1 MTVQQKDPF
10 KDQWTEIDQRLAS
23 TPPFRFV
30 AACDMPVNP
39 IAWLI
44 DSYIEADALAVL
56 YGPPGKGKSFLALDM
71 SCCIATG
78 LPFHGHEVKRGA
90 VFYIAGEGHNGL
102 ARRLRAWAQHN
113 DTEMPALLF
122 VSEAPTDLASAS
134 NATNVAEAVHQLA
147 DTTGES
153 PVLIVIDTMARNFG
167 GDENSA
173 TDVGQFIRNADT
185 LRRRWK
191 ATVLIVH
198 HSGKN
203 GERGARGS
211 SALKG
216 AADAEYEVSRN
227 EDDQLIR
234 LTPRKMKDAEEPSPL
249 TFELVGVPVRD
260 DAGSLVDGAAL
271 QLAEHSEPAPLTKQL
286 GKHQKAALDV
296 LQQMRTEIADRL
308 ARQGREGHPVIIL
321 VDDWRAKC
329 EANGMPRN
337 RFHDAKSSLADR
349 QQIRLD
355 GPHVLLV
362 RPVLP
367 PIGRPDRTDS
377 SKEVNT
383 GQNGRKPDADRTDNG
398 QPSESPDYEDI

>member
-1 MTVQQKDPF
+1 MTAKLQDRYA
-10 KDQWTEIDQRLAS
+10 DQWAEVDPRQVS

-44 DSYIEADALAVL
+44 HGYIEADALAVL
-56 YGPPGKGKSFLALDM
+56 FGPPGKGKSFLALDM

-78 LPFHGHEVKRGA
+78 LPFHGHEVKPGA

-122 VSEAPTDLASAS
+122 VSEAPTDLA
-134 NATNVAEAVHQLA
+134 NANNAAKVAEAVHQLSERA
-147 DTTGES
+147 SEA

-191 ATVLIVH
+191 ATVLIIH

-216 AADAEYEVSRN
+216 AADAEYEVSRSD
-227 EDDQLIR
+227 EDKLIR
-234 LTPRKMKDAEEPSPL
+234 LTPRKMKDADEPPPL
-249 TFELVGVPVRD
+249 TFELVGVPVHND
-260 DAGSLVDGAAL
+260 VGSMVGGAAL
-271 QLAEHSEPAPLTKQL
+271 RLAQHFEPAPVTKQL
-286 GKHQKAALDV
+286 GKHQKSALEALKKMHAEV
-296 LQQMRTEIADRL
+296 ADRL
-308 ARQGREGHPVIIL
+308 ARQGQEDHPVNIL
-321 VDDWRAKC
+321 VDDWKAKC
-329 EANGMPRN
+329 EESGIPRQ
-337 RFHDAKSSLADR
+337 RFHEAKNTLADR
-349 QQIRLD
+349 QQIRFD
-355 GPHVLLV
+355 GPHVFLV
-362 RPVLP
+362 RPVPL
-367 PIGRPDRTDS
+367 PIGRPDRTDRPRD
-377 SKEVNT
+377 VNT
-383 GQNGRKPDADRTDNG
+383 GQTGRKPDANRTDTG
-398 QPSESPDYEDI
+398 QPAEAPNFEEF